1 MLEQRGLTA
10 SDKRPLYRYRLSED
24 EFDALGVLLRAHAG
38 QDMHQIKHK
47 PGFCACWFL
56 FAAEWWKR
64 SYAGGAWSWAPIFA
78 TLGMDDQAQGLRS
91 EWVEEAS
98 RYWQLEDQLLRGK
111 RFLGRVVANGGLPLA
126 LIADAGS
133 GVFRLLNMV
142 QQDMARTGALTEAQ
156 VIAELCARSGM
167 IPECYRQQHVFNLLA
182 DVLLTIQ
189 RLNAEIGKDGGKDPV
204 EKLDQSHPGWLDEFP
219 LQLEP
224 THARNLLGGLVRH
237 AFEATNKLY
246 LPFQIIRQ
254 MRFDAT
260 GRPTKLESMFETVTR
275 IKGVELARLL
285 GKQDDEAGTLPASM
299 EMTLG
304 IDKQTLPVGRLLRR
318 DGEYLVHAEVTTL
331 PAKWFGQ
338 DIWLEIS
345 RFGQILGRPELPGGD
360 VPEPDMPW
368 IFEDNIP
375 ACRLIGTGSVKLRD
389 ASCLI
394 SCEPSA
400 LLFGDDED
408 LTELNGLD
416 GRCVSRS
423 TATNLPI
430 SIGREHY
437 QVTCRDV
444 SAREQGLLVWTG
456 KRVTM
461 PAGQPVHV
469 FSGFP
474 DAFETFASG
483 DRRKVPRSDLY
494 WQSKPGEK
502 LPIEAAIS
510 RHAARPNGMG
520 SLIWMRNNKILR
532 RIHAVCLPETASIEI
547 LPDPDGSGDGCIK
560 LHDWQAV
567 SLRVDSPGVHVV
579 PKPVNNSWIL
589 SCRKTGPTPPL
600 QLNVSL
606 TWPNGKV
613 QHITL
618 PYPAIGAFTYR
629 TDNPERLTTTQFS
642 TSDLLGLRVRLQ
654 GNPGLHWEVKLQ
666 LQNSGGGAED
676 FRIIDCP
683 SSVENGIIDLRL
695 FELQQA
701 ILQMLA
707 TVDEIDAKVRIDFI
721 YGGRVFHHLI
731 IHRYGGQLVPNTL
744 EGLVMLEQH
753 GQQRDVETLR
763 AMCLQAVPIL
773 EPDTRP
779 ITLHAINSEG
789 VPTGTW
795 HFDEKHL
802 TPGTWLIYPSADT
815 PGVCRPIAW
824 QVRERFAGPDK
835 TYQGLRAAIQI
846 RYRPERLEALTR
858 AFEAIALRPDA
869 SDWRLVQLYA
879 EKLGHLPLSSLDIW
893 VALTRSPRAMI
904 MALLHIEGF
913 SEQIAPRLCQELPFE
928 WLLTS
933 PQDWLF
939 VIQALRTA
947 LPKECTLE
955 LRLLKFDL
963 ETKLEWLRR
972 LYPSLELSVAL
983 ALSRGLGLKQTPDIE
998 LLLNAPDSIRT
1009 FWLQRLFSGETSD
1022 VQGMMQRAGQIL
1034 ESKENNILPK
1044 TLRTLCT
1051 KFSATPTGQR
1061 LLQGLKLPR
1070 DDDKFSLAVVPLAF
1084 AYDVAGGQS
1093 SQWFMDH
1100 GRLAAMRTY
1109 RSFDMHWFDEA
1120 YKVALV
1126 CAFDDG
1132 LITV

>member
-1 MLEQRGLTA
+1 MLEKRGLNEP
-10 SDKRPLYRYRLSED
+10 DKRPLYRYRLNED
-24 EFDALGVLLRAHAG
+24 EFGTLSILLRGHAN
-38 QDMHQIKHK
+38 QDMHRKYK
-47 PGFCACWFL
+47 SGFCACWFL
-56 FAAEWWKR
+56 FSAEWWKR
-64 SYAGGAWSWAPIFA
+64 CYAGGAWSWAPIFA
-78 TLGMDDQAQGLRS
+78 TLGMDDLAPELRS

-126 LIADAGS
+126 LITDAGS

-142 QQDMARTGALTEAQ
+142 QQDMVRTGALTEAQ
-156 VIAELCARSGM
+156 VIAELRARSGM

-189 RLNAEIGKDGGKDPV
+189 RLNAEIGKDEGKDPV
-204 EKLDQSHPGWLDEFP
+204 EKLDLSHPGWLDEFP

-237 AFEATNKLY
+237 AFEAANRLY
-246 LPFQIIRQ
+246 LPFQIIRL
-254 MRFDAT
+254 MRLDAT
-260 GRPTKLESMFETVTR
+260 GCPARLESMFETVTR
-275 IKGVELARLL
+275 IKGTELARLL

-299 EMTLG
+299 EMTLA
-304 IDKQTLPVGRLLRR
+304 IDGQTLPVGRLLRR
-318 DGEYLVHAEVTTL
+318 DGEYLVHCEVTTL

-345 RFGQILGRPELPGGD
+345 RFGHILGQPELPGGD
-360 VPEPDMPW
+360 VPDPDMPW
-368 IFEDNIP
+368 IFEDNAS

-394 SCEPSA
+394 SCKPSA
-400 LLFGDDED
+400 ILLGYDG
-408 LTELNGLD
+408 LTELDGFE
-416 GRCVSRS
+416 GRCIYRS
-423 TATNLPI
+423 TITNLPI
-430 SIGREHY
+430 SIGRENY
-437 QVTCRDV
+437 QVTCKDI
-444 SAREQGLLVWTG
+444 SAREHGLLVWIG

-461 PAGQPVHV
+461 HAGQPVHV
-469 FSGFP
+469 FRGFP

-494 WQSKPGEK
+494 WQSKPGEL
-502 LPIEAAIS
+502 LPIEAAIT
-510 RHAARPNGMG
+510 RNTARPNGMG
-520 SLIWMRNNKILR
+520 SLIWMHNKKTMR
-532 RIHAVCLPETASIEI
+532 RVHAVCLPETASIEI
-547 LPDPDGSGDGCIK
+547 HPDQDGSGDGYIK
-560 LHDWQAV
+560 LHDWQVA
-567 SLRVDSPGVHVV
+567 SLRVESAGIYVV
-579 PKPVNNSWIL
+579 PKQVDNGWIL
-589 SCRKTGPTPPL
+589 SCRKTGSTPPL
-600 QLNVSL
+600 QLNVAL

-618 PYPAIGAFTYR
+618 PYPAIGAFTYH
-629 TDNPERLTTTQFS
+629 TDNPERLATTQFS

-654 GNPGLHWEVKLQ
+654 GAPGRHWKVRLQ
-666 LQNSGGGAED
+666 LQNSSGGAED

-695 FELQQA
+695 FELQRD

-707 TVDEIDAKVRIDFI
+707 TLDEIDAKVRIDFT
-721 YGGRVFHHLI
+721 YGGRIFHHLI
-731 IHRYGGQLVPNTL
+731 IHRYGAQLVPNTL
-744 EGLVMLEQH
+744 EGRVMLEQH
-753 GQQRDVETLR
+753 GHLRDVETLR
-763 AMCLQAVPIL
+763 AMSLQAVPIL
-773 EPDTRP
+773 EPDARP
-779 ITLHAINSEG
+779 VTLHAINSEG

-795 HFDEKHL
+795 HFDETHL
-802 TPGTWLIYPSADT
+802 PPGTWLIYPSTDT
-815 PGVCRPIAW
+815 PDVCRPIAW
-824 QVRERFAGPDK
+824 QVRERFAGPHQ

-846 RYRPERLEALTR
+846 RYRPERLEALTN
-858 AFEAIALRPDA
+858 AFEAIALQPHA

-904 MALLHIEGF
+904 MALLHIDGF

-939 VIQALRTA
+939 VIQALRSA
-947 LPKECTLE
+947 LPKECKLE

-972 LYPSLELSVAL
+972 LYPSLELSIAL

-998 LLLNAPDSIRT
+998 LLLNAPGSIRT
-1009 FWLQRLFSGETSD
+1009 FWLQRLFSGENSD

-1034 ESKENNILPK
+1034 DSKENSILPRA
-1044 TLRTLCT
+1044 LHAICT
-1051 KFSATPTGQR
+1051 KFSTTTTGQH

-1070 DDDKFSLAVVPLAF
+1070 DDNKFSLAVVPLAF
-1084 AYDVAGGQS
+1084 AYDVAEGQS